1 MDVFYEESSTARNAA
16 AGVRKYRIIQIIS
29 NIFLGI
35 GIFGLIF
42 MISFLPLNTWIFWLL
57 ICSWFFITWFLLFR
71 FKRRFNLN
79 FDYSFV
85 SGELRIAKVFNV
97 NKRKPLVKIQAED
110 IIQVGDVDNTAFDGF
125 RADPNV
131 KTIFCTSNDVAME
144 GKFFMYIL
152 VSDNGRKLYVLECRE
167 ELLMHMMKFLKRT
180 VLESDYVPQEKKRR

>member
-1 MDVFYEESSTARNAA
+1 MDVFYEESSTASNAA
-16 AGVRKYRIIQIIS
+16 AGARKYRIIQIIS
-29 NIFLGI
+29 NIFLGL

-57 ICSWFFITWFLLFR
+57 ICSWLFITWFLLFR

-131 KTIFCTSNDVAME
+131 KTIFCTSNDVAMK